1 MGRADVSRH
10 ASLSEIEKKFFGDVE
25 VWKATPS
32 DVVWRWL
39 PVMHT
44 DKEIEKSSR
53 KLKKRSERLF
63 LKNLAMPLLPFLLD
77 GRYADKISSA
87 FFWYL
92 IICSHN
98 LSCAESLIKI
108 RNKFAILRQILF
120 FEGSF
125 FKREK
130 SFDFLF
136 F

>member
-1 MGRADVSRH
+1 M
-10 ASLSEIEKKFFGDVE
+10 L
-25 VWKATPS
+25 
-32 DVVWRWL
+32 
-39 PVMHT
+39 T
-44 DKEIEKSSR
+44 DKEIEKSRR
-53 KLKKRSERLF
+53 KLRKRSERLF

-77 GRYADKISSA
+77 GRYADRISSA
-87 FFWYL
+87 FLYL

-108 RNKFAILRQILF
+108 RNKFAILRQFLF